1 MDIMKLFRKDE
12 SGQINPAVALGA
24 ILAVVLSAAFL
35 VIGTVVLQGIVD
47 GTSMEAGDTFYFT
60 LDNITNSIESAMG
73 LSGTLL
79 LVIIGVAIL
88 TMLAS
93 VMTIMSF
100 IR

>member
-1 MDIMKLFRKDE
+1 MKANRFIESE

-35 VIGTVVLQGIVD
+35 VIGTVVLQGIVN
-47 GTSMEAGDTFYFT
+47 GTNISSGDTFYYT
-60 LDNITNSIESAMG
+60 LNNITSSIESAMG